1 MLTNT
6 LLCPNLLNLL
16 EVKNLF
22 LKRLNNSKLYFFIVD
37 FKDFLA
43 LFLK

>member
-6 LLCPNLLNLL
+6 LLSPDLLNLL

-22 LKRLNNSKLYFFIVD
+22 LKNSNNSKQYLFIVY
-37 FKDFLA
+37 FEDFLA
-43 LFLK
+43 LFLQ